1 MFFLSVLSEKL
12 GGMNES
18 SSSLDVAAE
27 DLTQLQA
34 VVTRT
39 ANVGQ
44 VPSSEDKVILY
55 AAQTLSN
62 KCDVLIRVKA
72 SDSKT
77 DITVNCE
84 KIVIGSMLIKDIKM
98 AMASS

>member
-1 MFFLSVLSEKL
+1 MCVDFLSGKL

-18 SSSLDVAAE
+18 SSTLDVSAE
-27 DLTQLQA
+27 DLTQLQSI
-34 VVTRT
+34 VTRT

-44 VPSSEDKVILY
+44 VPSTEENVVMY
-55 AAQTLSN
+55 AGQTLSN
-62 KCDVLIRVKA
+62 KCDVLVKIRA
-72 SDSKT
+72 TDSKT
-77 DITVNCE
+77 EITVNCE

>member
-1 MFFLSVLSEKL
+1 MCVDFLSGKL

-18 SSSLDVAAE
+18 SSTLDVSAE
-27 DLTQLQA
+27 DLTQLQSI
-34 VVTRT
+34 VTRT

-44 VPSSEDKVILY
+44 VPSTEENVVMY
-55 AAQTLSN
+55 AGQTLSN
-62 KCDVLIRVKA
+62 KCDVLVKIRA
-72 SDSKT
+72 TDCKT
-77 DITVNCE
+77 EITVNCE